1 MAKSKL
7 LLLNCALVML
17 CLFAGSSVFAQIYN
31 VGPDRYVQGTSLEY
45 AVDGLGGYEG
55 VDITASPVPAGM
67 HWRSGNQL
75 FGFVANPQL
84 NGWAGSA
91 WDGDFF
97 TPGSPENGWGIEI
110 GTAGTHEGNNCAY
123 LQQINGA
130 FTGESTIFNCY
141 NIDWEGDLTSGTDL
155 HFHINYFL
163 QQSDLYYT
171 TTVTITN
178 NTAATIPDLYYYRNV
193 DPDNNEP
200 ISFTFTT
207 NQTLVSQP
215 GTGCDLAHVSAVM
228 TTPWNSYL
236 GFAAVGANWRADYG
250 GFSNRDASDLWNGV
264 GFTQTVGA
272 TNTADEAISL
282 AYRIQNL
289 APGASETFKFLVI
302 LDATQANNA
311 VNNTL
316 YFTYPGSASAPP
328 AVCTPWSDT
337 VRTCGGPVPI
347 NINGPIVSD
356 YTWTWS
362 PTTGLSPSTG
372 PTVVANPGVTTT
384 YVATGT
390 PLTACV
396 NPVTLTFVCMV
407 TPGGGSN
414 PYIQP
419 AGPFCVTDAPYTF
432 VVDSAGGSWSTT
444 CGSCLNSTTGVF
456 DPGVAGAGTYQITYT
471 TTNTCN
477 STDTMMVTVSGSDPT
492 IAPTTPVCANAA
504 AFTMTAA
511 STGGTWGAPCGT
523 CISSSGSFDPSLSGA
538 GTWPVTYTI
547 AGTCTAIDTEYVVV
561 NPVTPPIT
569 GFSYTTPVC
578 ISDPNPTPIPVAGFT
593 TGGTYSST
601 PAGLGLNSTTG
612 NINLSATTAGT
623 YTVTY
628 SYPAT
633 TCGPAGSSTA
643 TITVNPLTI
652 PTLGFSYPTV
662 CVSDTADAT
671 PVGVTGFTTGGVY
684 SSTPGLAINGTTG
697 VVDVNGSTAGTYTVT
712 YSVTGSPALCT
723 ASGTN
728 TATITINPLPVI
740 LMSPNNTVFLGVS
753 STIWSNVT
761 NGAGAG
767 FIWTPTTDLVCPTC
781 DTTTATPSQTT
792 TYCVVATLAGCIDS
806 ACTIVNVEVPCP
818 NNRDMGVPNAFTPN
832 NDGVNDKFCLDGWS
846 SCVKDFQIVIFD
858 RWGEKVFESKDPA
871 FCWDGVYQGKALDP
885 AVFVYYIKANYY
897 VAGATPE
904 SPKGKLDV
912 NRTGNISLVR

>member
-1 MAKSKL
+1 
-7 LLLNCALVML
+7 ML
-17 CLFAGSSVFAQIYN
+17 CLLSGSSIFAQIYN

-97 TPGSPENGWGIEI
+97 TPGSPENGWGFKI
-110 GTAGTHEGNNCAY
+110 GSTGTNTGNNCAY

-141 NIDWEGDLTSGTDL
+141 NIDWEGDATSGTDL

-178 NTAATIPDLYYYRNV
+178 NTSATIPDLYYYRNV
-193 DPDNNEP
+193 DPDNNQP
-200 ISFTFTT
+200 ISGSFTT
-207 NQTLVSQP
+207 NQTIVSQP

-250 GFSNRDASDLWNGV
+250 GFSNRDAYALWTGT

-289 APGASETFKFLVI
+289 APGASETFKFLII

-316 YFTYPGSASAPP
+316 YFTYPGSGTAPP
-328 AVCTPWSDT
+328 AVCTPWADT

-356 YTWTWS
+356 YSWTWS

-372 PTVVANPGVTTT
+372 PSVVANPGTTTT

-390 PLTACV
+390 PLTPCV
-396 NPVTLTFVCMV
+396 NPVSLTFVCMV

-419 AGPFCVTDAPYTF
+419 AGPFCVTDPPYTF
-432 VVDSAGGSWSTT
+432 VVDSTGGTWSSSPT

-456 DPGVAGAGTYQITYT
+456 DPGAAGAGTYTITYST
-471 TTNTCN
+471 LNTCN
-477 STDTMMVTVSGSDPT
+477 STDTMIVTVSGSDPT
-492 IAPTTPVCANAA
+492 ISPTTPVCANAS

-511 STGGTWGAPCGT
+511 SAGGTWGAPCGS
-523 CISSSGSFDPSLSGA
+523 CISSSGLFDPSTAGA

-547 AGTCTAIDTEYVVV
+547 AGSCTAVDTEYVVV
-561 NPVTPPIT
+561 NPVTPPVT

-601 PAGLGLNSTTG
+601 PGGLGLNTTTG
-612 NINLSATTAGT
+612 NINLSTTTPGT

-633 TCGPAGSSTA
+633 TCGPAGSSST
-643 TITVNPLTI
+643 TITINPLTV

-662 CVSDTADAT
+662 CISDTADAT
-671 PVGVTGFTTGGVY
+671 PTPVSGFTTGGTY
-684 SSTPGLAINGTTG
+684 SISPAGPVINPTTG
-697 VVDVNGSTAGTYTVT
+697 VIDVNANPSASGTYTVT

-723 ASGTN
+723 ASGSS

-740 LMSPNNTVFLGVS
+740 VVSPPNTIFLGS
-753 STIWSNVT
+753 SSLLYTNVL
-761 NGAGAG
+761 NGSASG
-767 FIWTPTTDLVCPTC
+767 FVWDPATDVYCPTC
-781 DTTTATPSQTT
+781 DSTSVTPSVTT
-792 TYCVVATLAGCIDS
+792 TYCVHVTLNGCVDS
-806 ACTIVNVEVPCP
+806 LCTVVNVEKPCP

-846 SCVKDFQIVIFD
+846 SCVKNFEIVIFD
-858 RWGEKVFESKDPA
+858 RWGEKVFESKDPD
-871 FCWDGVYQGKALDP
+871 FCWDGIYKGKALDP

-897 VAGATPE
+897 VAGATPDA
-904 SPKGKLDV
+904 PKGNTDV